1 MDDHQGLNMKLTH
14 ATALLIMLI
23 TSSLSMASPLNED
36 LQQLRLSVT
45 DAMTSFYMYNGLE
58 ADMKYAARIDRDMT
72 TAFDA
77 LTRIT
82 ESNHSDEEQAFVRSL
97 LSGWNTFS
105 TLMGESRNDIV
116 TKGYPNIRLVDDMGT
131 ACLSITQDATRLYG
145 IAARASNPTL
155 DDVVRMSDNLS
166 FQMAEITAQ
175 YTGRGTSN
183 VGQVFVGYN
192 KSTPKEMAEKFDK
205 QLNELDQVVRPEDTL
220 NISGIRNKWAFLSRS
235 ISNYNE
241 NSVPFLVVTYNDRI
255 IEKLSQLAEQYRE

>member
-14 ATALLIMLI
+14 AIALLIMMI

-192 KSTPKEMAEKFDK
+192 KSTPKEMAEKFDR

-220 NISGIRNKWAFLSRS
+220 NINGIRNKWAFLSRS

>member
-14 ATALLIMLI
+14 AIALLIMMI
-23 TSSLSMASPLNED
+23 TSSLSLASPLNED

>member
-14 ATALLIMLI
+14 AIALLIMMI
-23 TSSLSMASPLNED
+23 TSSLSLASPLNED

-192 KSTPKEMAEKFDK
+192 KSTPKEMAEKFDR

-220 NISGIRNKWAFLSRS
+220 NINGIRNKWAFLSRS

>member
-1 MDDHQGLNMKLTH
+1 MKLTH
-14 ATALLIMLI
+14 AIALLIMMI

-192 KSTPKEMAEKFDK
+192 KSTPKEMAEKFDR
-205 QLNELDQVVRPEDTL
+205 QLNELDQAVRPEDTL
-220 NISGIRNKWAFLSRS
+220 NINGIRNKWAFLSRS

>member
-14 ATALLIMLI
+14 AIALMIMMI
-23 TSSLSMASPLNED
+23 SSSLSLASPLNED

-58 ADMKYAARIDRDMT
+58 ADMKYAARIDRDMA
-72 TAFDA
+72 TAFNA

-82 ESNHSDEEQAFVRSL
+82 ESKHSDEEQAFVRSL

-105 TLMGESRNDIV
+105 TLMDESRNDIA

-131 ACLSITQDATRLYG
+131 ACLGITQDATRLYE
-145 IAARASNPTL
+145 IAARNGDTKL
-155 DDVVRMSDNLS
+155 DNVIRISHNLS

-192 KSTPKEMAEKFDK
+192 KSTPKEMAEKFSK
-205 QLNELDQVVRPEDTL
+205 QLNELDQAVRPDDKL
-220 NISGIRNKWAFLSRS
+220 KISGIRNKWAFLHRS

-255 IEKLSQLAEQYRE
+255 IEKLNELAMQYP

>member
-1 MDDHQGLNMKLTH
+1 MKLTH
-14 ATALLIMLI
+14 AIALLIMMI

>member
-1 MDDHQGLNMKLTH
+1 MKLTH
-14 ATALLIMLI
+14 AIALLIMMI

-58 ADMKYAARIDRDMT
+58 ADMKYAARIDRDMA
-72 TAFDA
+72 TAFNA

-192 KSTPKEMAEKFDK
+192 KSTPKEMAEKFDR

-220 NISGIRNKWAFLSRS
+220 NINGIRNKWAFLSRS

>member
-1 MDDHQGLNMKLTH
+1 MKLTH
-14 ATALLIMLI
+14 AIALLIMMI
-23 TSSLSMASPLNED
+23 TSSLSLASPLNED

-192 KSTPKEMAEKFDK
+192 KSTPKEMAEKFDR

-220 NISGIRNKWAFLSRS
+220 NINGIRNKWAFLSRS

>member
-14 ATALLIMLI
+14 AIALLIMMI
-23 TSSLSMASPLNED
+23 TSSLSLASPLNED

-58 ADMKYAARIDRDMT
+58 ADMKYAARIDRDMA
-72 TAFDA
+72 TAFNA

-105 TLMGESRNDIV
+105 TLMDESRNDIV

-145 IAARASNPTL
+145 IAARASDPTL

>member
-1 MDDHQGLNMKLTH
+1 MKLTH
-14 ATALLIMLI
+14 AIALMIMMI
-23 TSSLSMASPLNED
+23 SSSLSLASPLNED

-58 ADMKYAARIDRDMT
+58 ADTKYASRIDQNMS

-82 ESNHSDEEQAFVRSL
+82 GSTYSEEEQAFVRSL

-105 TLMGESRNDIV
+105 ALMDESRNDIA
-116 TKGYPNIRLVDDMGT
+116 TKGYPNIRLVDEMGT
-131 ACLSITQDATRLYG
+131 ACLGITQDATRLYE
-145 IAARASNPTL
+145 IAAKRSDTTL
-155 DDVVRMSDNLS
+155 NNVVRISNNLS

-205 QLNELDQVVRPEDTL
+205 QLNELDQAVRPEDKL
-220 NISGIRNKWAFLSRS
+220 NISGIRNKWAFLHRS

-255 IEKLSQLAEQYRE
+255 IEKLNELAMQYP

>member
-14 ATALLIMLI
+14 AIALLIMMI

-58 ADMKYAARIDRDMT
+58 ADMKYAARIDRDMA
-72 TAFDA
+72 TAFNA

-192 KSTPKEMAEKFDK
+192 KSTPKEMAEKFDR

-220 NISGIRNKWAFLSRS
+220 NINGIRNKWAFLSRS

>member
-14 ATALLIMLI
+14 AIALLIMLI

-192 KSTPKEMAEKFDK
+192 KSTPKEMAEKFDR

-220 NISGIRNKWAFLSRS
+220 NINGIRNKWAFLSRS